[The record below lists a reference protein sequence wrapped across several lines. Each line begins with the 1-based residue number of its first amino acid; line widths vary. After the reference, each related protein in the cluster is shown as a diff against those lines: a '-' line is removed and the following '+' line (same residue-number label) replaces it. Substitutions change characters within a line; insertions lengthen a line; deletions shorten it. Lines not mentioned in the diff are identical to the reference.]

1 MKVAYLFE
9 SEHAREILEN
19 MIIPQLEKGTHVAEV
34 AGMMFFFDNC
44 YMLVQGERHCAAS
57 LRPVGKDRNAPD
69 GLRPVLHPAGESRT
83 NWSPPPES
91 AASPMYTPLW
101 PGPGSIRSSRCN
113 PCTLRQVRRRTCRA
127 PPFAL
132 SGVRT

>member
-44 YMLVQGERHCAAS
+44 YMLVEGNDIAKRLAALS
-57 LRPVGKDRNAPD
+57 EKTGMLTLRRNRRCLRPIN
-69 GLRPVLHPAGESRT
+69 
-83 NWSPPPES
+83 
-91 AASPMYTPLW
+91 
-101 PGPGSIRSSRCN
+101 
-113 PCTLRQVRRRTCRA
+113 
-127 PPFAL
+127 
-132 SGVRT
+132 